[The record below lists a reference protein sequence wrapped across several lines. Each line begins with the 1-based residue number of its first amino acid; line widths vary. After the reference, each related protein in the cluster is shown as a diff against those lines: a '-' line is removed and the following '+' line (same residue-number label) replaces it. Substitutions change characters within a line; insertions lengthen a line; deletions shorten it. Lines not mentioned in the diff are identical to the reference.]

1 MSDFRGAGPSPA
13 SAAPVALTSSCPRDP
28 ARLASGI
35 KRRSFSLLLARRYLN
50 PRRSVLSSFT
60 LISLVGV
67 TLGVLVLVVVMAV
80 YAGMERDVKSRF
92 LGFSPHVLIQPP
104 PGGFGQTGAMED
116 WQAVAAEARKIPQVR
131 SATPFVSDSVLADAD
146 HWPDPYMF
154 TMVGVDAE
162 DKSQVENIDAML
174 NRDEFPGSTAD
185 LGLDD
190 RVVIAS
196 TLATNYGI
204 GVGDTIRLYS
214 TGNLRNIMRVYK
226 ATENPPLREAHA
238 EAWRRTDRLAEA
250 WQPQDGSFGVPI
262 GILAEVYEGL
272 LDVLDKNIREAE
284 RAMLDELLNRMEEG
298 RRDDEAGV
306 YSFAAEEKAE
316 IDALIRRIETSDP
329 AKMDDE
335 AYKEL
340 KTIALPKE
348 AVVAGVYQASMMSA
362 TPDIFAPLP
371 LAVHLAGLE
380 TGTVEGISLRLDE
393 PYDAPEVA
401 VAARQALGGGWH
413 VVPWNEQPHFVQFS
427 MLIDQQRVMMYFS
440 LSFIM
445 LVAAFSMMANIFT
458 VTIQKRREIGVMKAL
473 GAAPGQIVRV
483 FIYQGMLLGL
493 LGAVLGVTGG
503 RVVVHFRGAIQVF
516 LRQFGFDP
524 FSATI
529 TGFNVI
535 PAHNNPVEQLLIG
548 LMAFALCTL
557 AALVPAFV
565 AARSDA
571 AKSLR
576 NL

>member
-1 MSDFRGAGPSPA
+1 M
-13 SAAPVALTSSCPRDP
+13 
-28 ARLASGI
+28 
-35 KRRSFSLLLARRYLN
+35 
-50 PRRSVLSSFT
+50 LSSFT

-80 YAGMERDVKSRF
+80 YAGMEREVKTRF

-104 PGGFGQTGAMED
+104 PLGFGQAGAMED
-116 WQAVAAEARKIPQVR
+116 WQEIAQRARQLPQVR

-146 HWPDPYMF
+146 HWPDPFMF
-154 TMVGVDAE
+154 SMVGLDTTDKDQVASVTGMLAIE
-162 DKSQVENIDAML
+162 DH
-174 NRDEFPGSTAD
+174 PGSTAD

-190 RVVIAS
+190 RIVIS
-196 TLATNYGI
+196 SRLADGYAV
-204 GVGDTIRLYS
+204 GVGDTLRLYS
-214 TGNLRNIMRVYK
+214 TGNLRDVMRVYK
-226 ATENPPLREAHA
+226 STENPPLREAFPDLWKRTATLMESWKPDGDRFSVPLETLTSTYEALLEISEKTIRDAEREILMDLIVTLEDSERNEAGDAYLFSPETKA
-238 EAWRRTDRLAEA
+238 EAAALVGRLDTTD
-250 WQPQDGSFGVPI
+250 
-262 GILAEVYEGL
+262 
-272 LDVLDKNIREAE
+272 
-284 RAMLDELLNRMEEG
+284 
-298 RRDDEAGV
+298 
-306 YSFAAEEKAE
+306 AA
-316 IDALIRRIETSDP
+316 T
-329 AKMDDE
+329 MDDE
-335 AYKEL
+335 AYKQL
-340 KTIALPKE
+340 KTVALPKE

-371 LAVHLAGLE
+371 LAGNLAGLD
-380 TGTVEGISLRLDE
+380 GGAVQGISVRLDD
-393 PYDAPEVA
+393 PYAASSVARAAQDAF
-401 VAARQALGGGWH
+401 GGDWS
-413 VVPWNEQPHFVQFS
+413 VVPWNEQEQFVSFS

-493 LGAVLGVTGG
+493 LGACLGVAGG
-503 RVVVHFRGAIQVF
+503 RLVVHFRGTIQVF

-535 PAHNNPVEQLLIG
+535 PAHNNPLEQLLIG
-548 LMAFALCTL
+548 LLAFSLCTL

>member
-1 MSDFRGAGPSPA
+1 M
-13 SAAPVALTSSCPRDP
+13 
-28 ARLASGI
+28 
-35 KRRSFSLLLARRYLN
+35 
-50 PRRSVLSSFT
+50 LSSFT

-80 YAGMERDVKSRF
+80 YAGMEREVKTRF
-92 LGFSPHVLIQPP
+92 LGFSPHILIRPP
-104 PGGFGQTGAMED
+104 SLGFGQTGAIED
-116 WQAVAAEARKIPQVR
+116 WQAVAEEARKLPHVR
-131 SATPFVSDSVLADAD
+131 SATPFVSDSVLADCD

-154 TMVGVDAE
+154 AMVGLDTQ
-162 DKSQVENIDAML
+162 DPSQVESIENML
-174 NRDEFPGSTAD
+174 ARDDYPGSTAD

-190 RVVIAS
+190 RIIIS
-196 TLATNYGI
+196 SRLAEGYAV
-204 GVGDTIRLYS
+204 GVGDTLRLYS
-214 TGNLRNIMRVYK
+214 TGNLRSVMRVYK
-226 ATENPPLREAHA
+226 STENPPLREAFSDLWKQTDTLKA
-238 EAWRRTDRLAEA
+238 AWKPDGDRF
-250 WQPQDGSFGVPI
+250 SVPVET
-262 GILAEVYEGL
+262 LTSVYNSLIEISE
-272 LDVLDKNIREAE
+272 KNIRDAE
-284 RAMLDELLNRMEEG
+284 REILMELIVTLEDSQRN
-298 RRDDEAGV
+298 EAGDA
-306 YSFAAEEKAE
+306 YTFSADTKAAIGELVEKLNTT
-316 IDALIRRIETSDP
+316 DAAR
-329 AKMDDE
+329 MDDE
-335 AYKEL
+335 AYKQL
-340 KTIALPKE
+340 KTVALPKE

-371 LAVHLAGLE
+371 LAGSLAGLD
-380 TGTVEGISLRLDE
+380 TGEVQGISVRLDD
-393 PYDAPEVA
+393 PYTASEVA
-401 VAARQALGGGWH
+401 RLAEAKFGDGWLI
-413 VVPWNEQPHFVQFS
+413 VPWNEQEQFVSFS

-493 LGAVLGVTGG
+493 LGAGLGVAGG
-503 RVVVHFRGAIQVF
+503 RLVVHFRGAIQVF

-535 PAHNNPVEQLLIG
+535 PAHNNPLEQLLIG
-548 LMAFALCTL
+548 LMAFVLCTL